1 MHHPTLAPSRRAV
14 VAGLAWSTPVV
25 AASLAAP
32 AFATSPRCLVTTTA
46 TWNSARYVRSSS
58 TEGVYTFPDPD
69 GTGPLQGMTLTV
81 STSLGSNTR
90 TGNQGPN
97 VINNPT
103 PTVNDNLRAL
113 GGATIGGATS
123 PLALH
128 QSPIFNS
135 RKTDNTL
142 TDANKSVTTFTFTRQ
157 VTSLSFTITDIDSA
171 SNDFWDAVAVVSPT
185 AYTATKTSPTQVTG
199 AGTVTNPWQAA
210 NNNLPVPDTSTAGNV
225 RVTFSAPLTTF
236 AIHYWNRTNLS
247 SSTIDGDQRIFI
259 SDLQLTY
266 NACPA

>member
-1 MHHPTLAPSRRAV
+1 MYHPTLAPSRRAV

-46 TWNSARYVRSSS
+46 TWNNTSRYVRSSS
-58 TEGVYTFPDPD
+58 TTGVYTFPDPD

-90 TGNQGPN
+90 TGNQGA
-97 VINNPT
+97 
-103 PTVNDNLRAL
+103 TVDDNLRVL

-123 PLALH
+123 PLVLH
-128 QSPIFNS
+128 QAPRDPSKKANDLS
-135 RKTDNTL
+135 G
-142 TDANKSVTTFTFTRQ
+142 ANKSVTTFTFSRQ
-157 VTSLSFTITDIDSA
+157 VTSLSFTITDIDST
-171 SNDFWDAVAVVSPT
+171 SNDFWDAVAVESST
-185 AYTATKTSPTQVTG
+185 AYTGTKTSSTQVTG
-199 AGTVTNPWQAA
+199 SGTVTNPWQAA
-210 NNNLPVPDTSTAGNV
+210 NNNLPVPDSSTAGNV
-225 RVTFSAPLTTF
+225 KVTFSAPLTKF

-247 SSTIDGDQRIFI
+247 SPTIDGDQRIFI
-259 SDLQLTY
+259 SNLQLTY

>member
-32 AFATSPRCLVTTTA
+32 AFATSPRCFVTTTA

-90 TGNQGPN
+90 TGNQRA
-97 VINNPT
+97 
-103 PTVNDNLRAL
+103 TVNDNLRARA
-113 GGATIGGATS
+113 GTTIGGATS

-128 QSPIFNS
+128 QSPIDNS
-135 RKTDNTL
+135 KKTDTL

-185 AYTATKTSPTQVTG
+185 AYTATKTLPTQVTG

-210 NNNLPVPDTSTAGNV
+210 NANLPVPNTSDAGNV

-236 AIHYWNRTNLS
+236 AIHYWNRTALFS
-247 SSTIDGDQRIFI
+247 SNIDGDQGIFI
-259 SDLQLTY
+259 SNLQLTY

>member
-1 MHHPTLAPSRRAV
+1 
-14 VAGLAWSTPVV
+14 
-25 AASLAAP
+25 
-32 AFATSPRCLVTTTA
+32 
-46 TWNSARYVRSSS
+46 VRSSS
-58 TEGVYTFPDPD
+58 TTGVYTFPDPD

-90 TGNQGPN
+90 TGNQGATVP
-97 VINNPT
+97 NNPT
-103 PTVNDNLRAL
+103 VNNNLRARA
-113 GGATIGGATS
+113 GTTIGGATS
-123 PLALH
+123 PLGLH
-128 QSPIFNS
+128 QSPIDNS
-135 RKTDNTL
+135 KKTDTL

-185 AYTATKTSPTQVTG
+185 AYTATKTSSTQVTG
-199 AGTVTNPWQAA
+199 AGTVDNPWQAA

-236 AIHYWNRTNLS
+236 AIHYWNRTKLFRS
-247 SSTIDGDQRIFI
+247 DIDGDQGIFI

>member
-46 TWNSARYVRSSS
+46 TWNSDRYARSKP

-90 TGNQGPN
+90 TGNQRA
-97 VINNPT
+97 
-103 PTVNDNLRAL
+103 TVNDNLRAL
-113 GGATIGGATS
+113 GGTTIGGATS
-123 PLALH
+123 PLGLH
-128 QSPIFNS
+128 QSPIDNS
-135 RKTDNTL
+135 KKTDTL

-185 AYTATKTSPTQVTG
+185 AYTATKTLPTQVTG

-210 NNNLPVPDTSTAGNV
+210 NANLPVPDTSTAGNV

-247 SSTIDGDQRIFI
+247 SSTIDGDQGIAI
-259 SDLQLTY
+259 SNLQLTY

>member
-1 MHHPTLAPSRRAV
+1 M
-14 VAGLAWSTPVV
+14 

-46 TWNSARYVRSSS
+46 TWNSDRYARSKP

-90 TGNQGPN
+90 TGNQRA
-97 VINNPT
+97 
-103 PTVNDNLRAL
+103 TVNDNLRAL
-113 GGATIGGATS
+113 GGTTIGGATS
-123 PLALH
+123 PLGLH
-128 QSPIFNS
+128 QSPIDNS
-135 RKTDNTL
+135 KKTDTL
-142 TDANKSVTTFTFTRQ
+142 TGANKSVTTFTFTRQ

-185 AYTATKTSPTQVTG
+185 AYTATKTLPTQVTG

-210 NNNLPVPDTSTAGNV
+210 NANLPVPNTSDAGNV

-236 AIHYWNRTNLS
+236 AIHYWNRTALFS
-247 SSTIDGDQRIFI
+247 SNIDGDQGIFI
-259 SDLQLTY
+259 SNLQLTY